1 MENYLN
7 MFRAPTTSPPPMD
20 PNKSFSELLVTFL
33 NDNSSQ
39 SDQSHM
45 PSFPV
50 NKMVGD
56 VGRKIST
63 DRDSGIEGR
72 NHAHANPLLAPM
84 MPSSQK
90 HQNALLKGLLDD

>member
-1 MENYLN
+1 
-7 MFRAPTTSPPPMD
+7 MD

-33 NDNSSQ
+33 NDNSANP

-45 PSFPV
+45 PAFPV
-50 NKMVGD
+50 NQMVGD
-56 VGRKIST
+56 VGKTPRKFSS

-72 NHAHANPLLAPM
+72 STLAANPLLAPM